1 MHRHY
6 GGAGSR
12 RLPARWWEGRQSTIQ
27 RLRHES
33 DDLTGTGGAGE
44 PGGERLMYGT
54 MRCRGATP
62 VAPLADTQERHDA
75 EMETGD
81 R

>member
-1 MHRHY
+1 MHRHH

-44 PGGERLMYGT
+44 PGGERPKCGT
-54 MRCRGATP
+54 MRCRGATL
-62 VAPLADTQERHDA
+62 VASPPDNQERHDT